1 MQKKPLYGIP
11 PKKIFWRGEI
21 GERSSSWKRKAF
33 PQIPIQGKLVW
44 IGEGDSL
51 K

>member
-1 MQKKPLYGIP
+1 MQKKPLPCTPSKMGD
-11 PKKIFWRGEI
+11 EI
-21 GERSSSWKRKAF
+21 GERASFWKRKPF